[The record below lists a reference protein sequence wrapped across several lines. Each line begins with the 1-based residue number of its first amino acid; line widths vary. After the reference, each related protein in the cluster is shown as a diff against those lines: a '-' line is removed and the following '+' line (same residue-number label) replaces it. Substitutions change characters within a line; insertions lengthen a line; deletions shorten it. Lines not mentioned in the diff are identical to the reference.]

1 MTSMDTTASAP
12 GWTVTGQQEQT
23 IILPNG
29 TPADVMVITF
39 TLTDGTVGTVSVPMA
54 GYNVDN
60 VRAAI
65 AAKATALHQVNQL
78 SG

>member
-1 MTSMDTTASAP
+1 MTSMDTTSNGP
-12 GWTVTGQQEQT
+12 GWTVNGQQEQT

-29 TPADVMVITF
+29 QVQDVMVITF
-39 TLTDGTVGTVSVPMA
+39 TLANGTVGVVNVPMA

-65 AAKATALHQVNQL
+65 AAKAAQLHAVNQL
-78 SG
+78 TG